1 MAWGKVDDNFAFH
14 PKVLQA
20 GNEAIGLWTRAMSY
34 SCQQLTDGFIPVEAV
49 AALGADASVASR
61 LVQSGLWDEAEGGW
75 AFHQWS
81 QYQPSG
87 ADVKARR
94 DQISAKRSE
103 AGKKGMSTRWDNK
116 TDNKP
121 IANEYQTYNPEPE
134 PEPEP
139 NTTSKEVVLTRDNPN
154 EKLFD
159 HFWEIWP
166 KRVGKADARKAWA
179 KALKKTDAQEIISAA
194 TVYAASPF
202 RPEMQFIPM
211 PATWLNGER
220 WSDDAPT
227 GSAQV
232 TKAQRNLSTV
242 AYFDEV
248 DRLAVEA

>member
-34 SCQQLTDGFIPVEAV
+34 SCQQLTDGFVPVEAV
-49 AALGADASVASR
+49 AALGSDASVAGR
-61 LVQSGLWDEAEGGW
+61 LVQAGLWDEAEGGW
-75 AFHQWS
+75 VFHQWNE
-81 QYQPSG
+81 YQPSG
-87 ADVKARR
+87 AEVKARR

-121 IANEYQTYNPEPE
+121 ITNEYQTYNPEPE

-139 NTTSKEVVLTRDNPN
+139 NTTSKEVVLTRENQN
-154 EKLFD
+154 NSSFEM
-159 HFWEIWP
+159 FWSVWP
-166 KRVGKADARKAWA
+166 KRVDKGGARRAWA
-179 KALKKTDAQEIISAA
+179 KAVKKTDAERIIASAA
-194 TVYAASPF
+194 EYAASPH
-202 RPEMQFIPM
+202 RPEMQFVPM
-211 PATWLNGER
+211 PSTWLNGER
-220 WSDDAPT
+220 WLDDAPT
-227 GSAQV
+227 APAQV

-242 AYFDEV
+242 AHFEQL